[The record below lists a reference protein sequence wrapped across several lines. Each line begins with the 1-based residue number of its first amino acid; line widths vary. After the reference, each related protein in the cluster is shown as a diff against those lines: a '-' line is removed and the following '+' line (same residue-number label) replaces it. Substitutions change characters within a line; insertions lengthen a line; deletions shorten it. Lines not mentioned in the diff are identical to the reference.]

1 MCVEKGWPL
10 TRPAP
15 TLAINQWE
23 TIKKDADYD
32 VSQPHHAFN
41 DIVLDQVKSR
51 YLSNNNNNMHSM
63 TRPQFFTPVIFN
75 PVRHLPLLMARHH
88 YVWGVSIM
96 FMSSA
101 AEIVKAI
108 NAVIMHVINKNAR
121 GAH

>member
-1 MCVEKGWPL
+1 
-10 TRPAP
+10 
-15 TLAINQWE
+15 
-23 TIKKDADYD
+23 

-41 DIVLDQVKSR
+41 DIVLDQVKTR
-51 YLSNNNNNMHSM
+51 YWSNNNNMHSI
-63 TRPQFFTPVIFN
+63 TRPQLFNPVIFN

-96 FMSSA
+96 LMSSA